1 MRAPF
6 FVFEGEDGA
15 SAPAGGEPPAAAAAS
30 KKSKTFGKRLSTN
43 FSAAPGKGLTGLTE
57 PDLMPGLE
65 TGERTVSEDLG
76 ATKEGSKTH
85 VSPRRR
91 PRRCGILEERIRH
104 KRMRKHLCIVFFLK
118 IVVVLNMNEGSSPP
132 APATFAG

>member
-57 PDLMPGLE
+57 PDFMPGLE
-65 TGERTVSEDLG
+65 TGERTLAG
-76 ATKEGSKTH
+76 GNGQYQRAWAQQKRAA
-85 VSPRRR
+85 RRMSHPGGDR
-91 PRRCGILEERIRH
+91 GDGRNIANLIQL
-104 KRMRKHLCIVFFLK
+104 HLQEL
-118 IVVVLNMNEGSSPP
+118 
-132 APATFAG
+132 